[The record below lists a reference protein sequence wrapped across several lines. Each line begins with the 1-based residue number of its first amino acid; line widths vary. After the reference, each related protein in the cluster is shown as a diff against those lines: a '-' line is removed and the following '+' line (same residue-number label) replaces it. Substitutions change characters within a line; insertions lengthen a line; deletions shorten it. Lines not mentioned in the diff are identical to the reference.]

1 MKRVF
6 TVICVLMLSLP
17 LCGFGKNAAQ
27 YIEPAQLTKQ
37 EQELMALL
45 DETREL
51 LIRALLLK
59 AGKGAETAYDCVRT
73 AAKRSDKIL
82 VKMTELLRQRRE
94 DCDYNAGVGLL
105 LGSLAAEL
113 EEIL

>member
-1 MKRVF
+1 M
-6 TVICVLMLSLP
+6 
-17 LCGFGKNAAQ
+17 
-27 YIEPAQLTKQ
+27 
-37 EQELMALL
+37 
-45 DETREL
+45 L

-59 AGKGAETAYDCVRT
+59 AGKGAETACDCVRT
-73 AAKRSDKIL
+73 AAKRSDKTL